1 MEKNTKKAKL
11 IEAISCY
18 PSFENQPV
26 KFDYYTTENLCIGHF
41 QSSPS
46 NKLPVC
52 SHSHDVYEFVIPYM
66 PLNYMLREEQI
77 CFGRVGRVYPI
88 PCGIVHGIKYTQ
100 QDIRL
105 DTITIDKE
113 FLEEIQKDK
122 HVENIKIENEFLLTE
137 TLRCFINTFKK
148 ECRMPRRDEK
158 HKLEPLARLI
168 TAELI
173 DLSAQVKEPGNISTS
188 IYQQGVRSA
197 ADYIN
202 DHYTEDLTLET
213 LAAICGLSSGYFTKC
228 FTKMFTC
235 SPSSYIAMVRISNA
249 KNLLETTMLSV
260 KEIAHRV
267 GYNRSSTFC
276 DAFKKETE
284 MTPNEYRASILGYK
298 EGLQRK

>member
-1 MEKNTKKAKL
+1 MEKSTKKAKL
-11 IEAISCY
+11 IEAISFY
-18 PSFENQPV
+18 PAFENQPV
-26 KFDYYTTENLCIGHF
+26 KLDYYATENLCIGHF
-41 QSSPS
+41 KSSPG
-46 NKLPVC
+46 NNLPVC
-52 SHSHDVYEFVIPYM
+52 SHSHDVYEFVIPHTPLKYM
-66 PLNYMLREEQI
+66 QREEQI

-100 QDIRL
+100 NDISL

-122 HVENIKIENEFLLTE
+122 HVENIRIENEFLLTE
-137 TLRCFINTFKK
+137 NLRCFINTFKK
-148 ECRMPRRDEK
+148 ECRMPRRDERN
-158 HKLEPLARLI
+158 KLEPLARLI

-173 DLSAQVKEPGNISTS
+173 DLSSQVKEPGNISVST
-188 IYQQGVRSA
+188 YQQGVRSA

-202 DHYTEDLTLET
+202 DHYSEELTLEN
-213 LAAICGLSSGYFTKC
+213 LAAICGLSAGYFTKC